1 MIIKLA
7 LAFGAGFV
15 SFLTPCVLPIIPGYI
30 SYITGKS
37 LNEIEQDKK
46 TVLIKTILGNKY
58 NVGPGGKGCNQAVAI
73 ARLGGKVNFISKIGK
88 DAYGKLALETLKK
101 NNINTENII
110 QDEKLQTGVAGILVD
125 KQSGKN
131 AINVIVGAPNSLKI
145 NEMNNQINLI
155 KSSKIFLTQL
165 EIPKDVTL
173 YCLKT
178 AKENGCLTIL
188 NPAPASEISKEF
200 YSYIDYFTPNETEA
214 EFYTGIKITNEKEA
228 KQAAD
233 KFINLGIKKIIITLG
248 EKGLFY
254 SDGQEEIYLKA
265 SSVKAIDTTGAGDA
279 FNGALAFSL
288 SKGKPIKACLELA
301 NKAAGLS
308 TTKLGAGDAMPF
320 IKDIS

>member
-1 MIIKLA
+1 MSDISVLGI
-7 LAFGAGFV
+7 FV
-15 SFLTPCVLPIIPGYI
+15 ADISFSGPKIPAVG
-30 SYITGKS
+30 
-37 LNEIEQDKK
+37 E
-46 TVLIKTILGNKY
+46 TILGNKY
-58 NVGPGGKGCNQAVAI
+58 KVGPGGKGCNQAVAI

-145 NEMNNQINLI
+145 SEMNSQINLI

-173 YCLKT
+173 HCLKT

-200 YSYIDYFTPNETEA
+200 YNYIDYFTPNETEA

-233 KFINLGIKKIIITLG
+233 KLINLGIKKIIITLG

-254 SDGQEEIYLKA
+254 SDGQEEIHLKA